1 MIRRPPRSPRT
12 YTLFPYT
19 TLCRSARGAAR
30 LRSMRTDSGMATS
43 ATGRNRLLQIID
55 RQRKRPAVIA
65 RGLVR
70 GNGERAADIIG
81 LHPAWQQCRAEPRD
95 DTAAGGRGADE
106 AVGHRR
112 RAVTRGR
119 QRDRATG
126 RHDDQEYACGALEHR
141 PPPALPAQRP
151 AA

>member
-19 TLCRSARGAAR
+19 TLCRSARGASR

-81 LHPAWQQCRAEPRD
+81 LHRSEEHTSELQSLMRISY
-95 DTAAGGRGADE
+95 
-106 AVGHRR
+106 AVFCLQNKKTPHHKDNYYTHI
-112 RAVTRGR
+112 VIN
-119 QRDRATG
+119 
-126 RHDDQEYACGALEHR
+126 
-141 PPPALPAQRP
+141 
-151 AA
+151 